1 MDLKGNARK
10 RSQSNLRY
18 YAGGTEE
25 SDEKSVRIASVLAK
39 TETCDLL
46 TTQKHYN
53 LSQPP
58 RSCSSKYVAGGGSKS
73 SSSKTRRRKGDGGE
87 GGGGGVVEA
96 ATAAAS

>member
-10 RSQSNLRY
+10 RSWYNLRY

-25 SDEKSVRIASVLAK
+25 NDEKPVRIASVLAK

-46 TTQKHYN
+46 ITQKHYN

-73 SSSKTRRRKGDGGE
+73 SSSKTRRKGGGGE